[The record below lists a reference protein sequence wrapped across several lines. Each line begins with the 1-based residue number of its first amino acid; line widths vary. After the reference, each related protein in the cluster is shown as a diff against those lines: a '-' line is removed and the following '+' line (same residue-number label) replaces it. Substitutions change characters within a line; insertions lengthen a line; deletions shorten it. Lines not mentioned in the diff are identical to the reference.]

1 MPCLIKLRIEMRG
14 TQKIYTRKM
23 SRQIQA
29 KKREGETHENK
40 RILVSFNWIKIC
52 MTFKQIKIEAQ
63 KKFYIEEFFSFRAAR
78 MRMGN
83 FQIGQIVNQNCK
95 PYHNC
100 YLHARPLTI
109 RVFFFWCT
117 FFFSLSSMAVLRLP
131 NWKMLMLTHAV
142 VVVLSLSE
150 KKYSYNG

>member
-23 SRQIQA
+23 SRQIQ
-29 KKREGETHENK
+29 HENK

-63 KKFYIEEFFSFRAAR
+63 KKFYIEEFFSFRAAW

-100 YLHARPLTI
+100 YLHAQPLTI

-117 FFFSLSSMAVLRLP
+117 FFFIEFNGCIAAAKLENADADTCRCCCFI
-131 NWKMLMLTHAV
+131 V
-142 VVVLSLSE
+142 VR
-150 KKYSYNG
+150 KKIFI